1 MQNNSNNRQ
10 KYRWVG
16 TIINFSLSVFL
27 LLIIWSMYVFLQ
39 PVIYSRPSV
48 LPYPTEVIKDFFYLI
63 FNAVDGRTLVNHVL
77 ASLFRVFYGFLYAFI
92 IGIALGV
99 LMATNRVIDRIM
111 QPLLAMFR
119 PIPPIAWIPFAI
131 IFFGLGLPSQGFVIF
146 VGALFPILQNTYDGI
161 KQSLPVYRDVALS
174 LGASKPQIVWE
185 IILPSITPNLI
196 TGIRISIGVGW
207 MSVIAA
213 EMMGVSGNIGGIGY
227 FINYMKDIGKYSY
240 MIAGM
245 LMIAFVGLA
254 IEIGFKLMEKKVLK
268 WV

>member
-1 MQNNSNNRQ
+1 MLIQQ
-10 KYRWVG
+10 E
-16 TIINFSLSVFL
+16 FSDT
-27 LLIIWSMYVFLQ
+27 
-39 PVIYSRPSV
+39 PSV
-48 LPYPTEVIKDFFYLI
+48 LPYPTEVVKDFVHLM
-63 FNAVDGRTLVNHVL
+63 FNAVDGRTLLNHVL
-77 ASLFRVFYGFLYAFI
+77 ASLFRVFYGFIYAFI

-99 LMATNRVIDRIM
+99 LMATNNVIDRLV
-111 QPLLAMFR
+111 QPILAMFR

-161 KQSLPVYRDVALS
+161 KLSEPVYRDVALS
-174 LGASKPQIVWE
+174 LGASKSQIVWE
-185 IILPSITPNLI
+185 VILPSIAPNLL
-196 TGIRISIGVGW
+196 TGVRISIGVGW

-245 LMIAFVGLA
+245 LMIALVGLL
-254 IEIGFKLMEKKVLK
+254 IEIGFKLVEKKVLK